1 MNIISVAMVTST
13 CIIADADKEF
23 RELLKLQLKKV
34 DPYLII
40 CAEAEDAQ
48 TAGLQIDSIA
58 PEIVFMDASLPP
70 TDGFRAL
77 EACTHTKFKLIVLS
91 DGEQHALKALKANA
105 VDYLLKPLR
114 RTDLEVALYKARSGM
129 GRRPVPAASLVGKA
143 SAIEARIPIWT
154 GTSYEMIDAD
164 SIVYCKA
171 NNNYTEILLIDR
183 RKFLLSK
190 TLKFYEN
197 LLKDYPFCRIHQSYL
212 VNTVYIKSVER
223 GRKSHI
229 TLKDNT
235 RLEIAQARKDK
246 TFRFLGIM

>member
-1 MNIISVAMVTST
+1 MVTTT
-13 CIIADADKEF
+13 CIIADADKGF
-23 RELLKLQLKKV
+23 RQLLKLQLKKA
-34 DPYLII
+34 DPTISI
-40 CAEAEDAQ
+40 AGEAEDAQ
-48 TAGLQIDSIA
+48 TAGIQIDAIT
-58 PEIVFMDASLPP
+58 PEIVFMDANLPP
-70 TDGFRAL
+70 TDVFSVL
-77 EACTHTKFKLIVLS
+77 EACEHKKFKLIVLS

-114 RTDLEVALYKARSGM
+114 RADLEVALYKARAGM
-129 GRRPVPAASLVGKA
+129 GRQPVTVANLAGVVPSV
-143 SAIEARIPIWT
+143 EARIPIWT
-154 GTSYEMIDAD
+154 GTSYEMVDAD
-164 SIVYCKA
+164 TIVYCKA
-171 NNNYTEILLIDR
+171 NNNYTEILLLDR

-197 LLKDYPFCRIHQSYL
+197 LLKDHPFCRIHQSYL

-246 TFRFLGIM
+246 TFRFLGLM